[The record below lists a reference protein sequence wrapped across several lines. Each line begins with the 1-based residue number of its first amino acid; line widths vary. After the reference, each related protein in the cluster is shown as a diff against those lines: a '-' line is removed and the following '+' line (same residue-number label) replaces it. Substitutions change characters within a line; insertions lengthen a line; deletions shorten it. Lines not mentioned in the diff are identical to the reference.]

1 MTSHWFGRIM
11 LLILAMA
18 APVLLGML
26 VSDPATDAMSLQ
38 AVTYGVACVAVVG
51 IEQLRR
57 GGSVHTSGLV
67 PTPRSSRLAL
77 LGVAWAMIALLCV
90 LMIALL
96 LGGRLKLLAEPTC
109 SITGLSTVILFAIG
123 EEVVFR
129 GTILEALRER
139 FGPLTAILVTSIL
152 FGLAHASNPG
162 ASALSVINVALAG
175 VALATAVIGTSSLW
189 MAIGFHVTWN
199 VALSSVFGVV
209 SGIDLGVR
217 FAELNTA
224 GLDSSVRP
232 WLTGAFGVE
241 EGYLTTI
248 LLVLSVA
255 VIARF
260 APYDPYVRAA
270 RYRRSFSS

>member
-1 MTSHWFGRIM
+1 MTSHWLGRII
-11 LLILAMA
+11 LLIAAMS
-18 APVLLGML
+18 APVLLGVL
-26 VSDPATDAMSLQ
+26 IGDPATDGMSMQ

-51 IEQLRR
+51 IEQLRP

-90 LMIALL
+90 LLIALL
-96 LGGRLKLLAEPTC
+96 LGGQVEVLSEPTF
-109 SITGLSTVILFAIG
+109 SMTGLSTIILFAIG

-139 FGPLTAILVTSIL
+139 FGQLTAILATSIL

-162 ASALSVINVALAG
+162 ASTVSIINVTLAG
-175 VALATAVIGTSSLW
+175 VALGTAVVGTSSLW

-217 FAELNTA
+217 FAELNTT
-224 GLDSSVRP
+224 GLNASVRP
-232 WLTGAFGVE
+232 WLTAVFGVE

-255 VIARF
+255 AIVRF
-260 APYDPYVRAA
+260 APYDPYVQAA

>member
-1 MTSHWFGRIM
+1 MTSHWLGRII
-11 LLILAMA
+11 LLIVAMS
-18 APVLLGML
+18 APVLLGVL
-26 VSDPATDAMSLQ
+26 IGDPATDGMSMQ

-51 IEQLRR
+51 IEHLRR

-77 LGVAWAMIALLCV
+77 LGVAWAMIALLCI
-90 LMIALL
+90 LLIALL
-96 LGGRLKLLAEPTC
+96 LGGQLEVLSEPTF
-109 SITGLSTVILFAIG
+109 SMTGLSTIILFAIG

-162 ASALSVINVALAG
+162 ASTVNIINVTLAG
-175 VALATAVIGTSSLW
+175 VALGTAVVGTSSLW

-217 FAELNTA
+217 FAEINTA
-224 GLDSSVRP
+224 GLDASVRP
-232 WLTGAFGVE
+232 WLTGVFGVE

-255 VIARF
+255 TIARF
-260 APYDPYVRAA
+260 APYDPYVQAA